1 MTIKNADTPATP
13 TTCKISDTNEAWA
26 FQVSGGVFQV
36 PGLTKREM
44 FCLHMGV
51 AETGDAELDAI
62 IRKGNR
68 QKMAAQIMGGLLSGV
83 DKDGI
88 WVGTEAEAEKQAV
101 KEVEHLLT
109 ELDKTGDK

>member
-1 MTIKNADTPATP
+1 MTTKNGDTPALPVVLNTK
-13 TTCKISDTNEAWA
+13 TIADGAGSLASYYFE
-26 FQVSGGVFQV
+26 
-36 PGLTKREM
+36 GLTKREM

-51 AETGDAELDAI
+51 TDTGDAELDAI
-62 IRKGNR
+62 IRKGNK

-88 WVGTEAEAEKQAV
+88 WTGIEAEAEKQAV
-101 KEVEHLLT
+101 KEAEHLLA